1 LAFAA
6 VFVAAGCIV
15 TAMLLLVSTD
25 AIREQAKAEIRA
37 VTGLEPIFRGKATVS
52 LFPSGSV
59 SFENVVLGD
68 SNDPALT
75 AERLTARLRFFP
87 LLLGRAETAD
97 VTLERPAI
105 ALIIGRNGHS
115 NWESLWQTLSRSRE
129 PSPPLPSS
137 FSAIRID
144 NGKIILRDEAHGVNE
159 SFDNVEVSLAWP
171 SISRSF
177 GATGRFTWR
186 NQVADAS
193 FVLGDFAEML
203 AGNKSGL
210 KLRLGGA
217 LGKVA
222 FDGSVSTRPTL
233 KVTGTLSA
241 DAPSLR
247 QTMRWAGLKPLPGG
261 GFERVALKA
270 QMNVVGGTIALSGV
284 NLELDGNSA
293 EGVLTFAMD
302 GRQTLQGTL
311 AADKLDLRPYF
322 SSVRLMTSNQREW
335 SDGHV
340 TLDGL
345 STVDVD
351 LRLSA
356 ASVVLADATLG
367 RTAMAANLRGGNLV
381 VTIGE
386 SQAFGG
392 IIKGAITLANLETKM
407 DMKSQLQFNNVDL
420 ETCLGQLFNVRRIE
434 GKGNLALA
442 LEGSG
447 DSVLAVTRTLG
458 GTAMLTGAG
467 GALLGINVEQLL
479 RRLERR
485 PLSAGSELRTG
496 KTPFDKIAVGLKI
509 SDGVVSVQDVKIDG
523 SVVRLALGGTASIPT
538 RALDLTGTATLISS
552 SGGGFELPF
561 VVQGS
566 WDDPLVLPD
575 PQILIRRSGAAAPLL
590 NAVRGRSARDTV
602 RSAIERLTGQPA
614 PAEPAQPVGQPQQ

>member
-1 LAFAA
+1 
-6 VFVAAGCIV
+6 
-15 TAMLLLVSTD
+15 
-25 AIREQAKAEIRA
+25 
-37 VTGLEPIFRGKATVS
+37 
-52 LFPSGSV
+52 
-59 SFENVVLGD
+59 
-68 SNDPALT
+68 
-75 AERLTARLRFFP
+75 
-87 LLLGRAETAD
+87 
-97 VTLERPAI
+97 
-105 ALIIGRNGHS
+105 
-115 NWESLWQTLSRSRE
+115 
-129 PSPPLPSS
+129 
-137 FSAIRID
+137 
-144 NGKIILRDEAHGVNE
+144 
-159 SFDNVEVSLAWP
+159 
-171 SISRSF
+171 
-177 GATGRFTWR
+177 
-186 NQVADAS
+186 
-193 FVLGDFAEML
+193 
-203 AGNKSGL
+203 
-210 KLRLGGA
+210 
-217 LGKVA
+217 
-222 FDGSVSTRPTL
+222 
-233 KVTGTLSA
+233 
-241 DAPSLR
+241 
-247 QTMRWAGLKPLPGG
+247 
-261 GFERVALKA
+261 
-270 QMNVVGGTIALSGV
+270 
-284 NLELDGNSA
+284 
-293 EGVLTFAMD
+293 VLTFAMD

-614 PAEPAQPVGQPQQ
+614 PAEPAQPVAQPQQ